1 MEVDWVGMW
10 KDLYCFALRIDMVLP
25 DWRGFIGLVLRTY
38 VFSGPIDLKLASQPH
53 ILKGTCTKPQSH
65 HAEYRSLHVCVS
77 VNLEILSITFEWLL
91 CARRESPLDGQM
103 RFSRSSP
110 HWYMVAAD
118 AACIPM

>member
-1 MEVDWVGMW
+1 LGWHVEGFV
-10 KDLYCFALRIDMVLP
+10 LLRIAYRYGSTRLARLH
-25 DWRGFIGLVLRTY
+25 WSGTENY

-65 HAEYRSLHVCVS
+65 HAECNTLHVCVS
-77 VNLEILSITFEWLL
+77 VNLAILSITFVWLL